1 MIEPESSQVPLF
13 STWHPT
19 VDSTNQES
27 PDMYENVY
35 VMYLGIAEGL
45 TEDGNSRNIV
55 TFFSPVVYTGQVST
69 RRAWFECD
77 LLLSHYTITTQWW
90 REETEANNSEQIQQ
104 PLTTKDKLKQIPIPV
119 SPVKPKF
126 THGWREHK
134 NFTQFKKKGSLTW
147 ADCLQSK
154 SNHTSMTSC

>member
-35 VMYLGIAEGL
+35 VMYLGIAEEGL

-55 TFFSPVVYTGQVST
+55 VYTGQVST
-69 RRAWFECD
+69 RRA
-77 LLLSHYTITTQWW
+77 
-90 REETEANNSEQIQQ
+90 
-104 PLTTKDKLKQIPIPV
+104 
-119 SPVKPKF
+119 
-126 THGWREHK
+126 
-134 NFTQFKKKGSLTW
+134 
-147 ADCLQSK
+147 
-154 SNHTSMTSC
+154 